1 MEAYTD
7 ALFEERRGRLEIRE
21 PTDLVCGS
29 QNKITKMCVKPSCP
43 RRSLFCNKRNCYS
56 CRKYDHQKCP
66 QVCLKDIT
74 QDLNSHIPAR
84 QYMIEQVGEI
94 EKKVGQKVEKY
105 EKQCKG
111 IDIKVKSQ
119 SHQPNH
125 SLNTS
130 YSRTLNLKS
139 PANIR
144 YVLPFIY
151 SRLSPPKSGRL

>member
-94 EKKVGQKVEKY
+94 EKKFCNSLRVMSNHLGDDIRLAGLDEKS
-105 EKQCKG
+105 KG
-111 IDIKVKSQ
+111 VADDIYLRKNAKC
-119 SHQPNH
+119 
-125 SLNTS
+125 
-130 YSRTLNLKS
+130 LKGKD
-139 PANIR
+139 A
-144 YVLPFIY
+144 F
-151 SRLSPPKSGRL
+151 